1 MMKRIILTLIG
12 TVCCLLAAAQTRTY
26 SDNAS
31 GTFIFGLESYFY
43 GRTGSL
49 EFQADGK
56 TFQATVDNGDV
67 YVNGTPLEGGMGEV
81 VVGIHD
87 FTGNRVP
94 ELVVARRNK
103 GWVALYMY
111 KLAAGDWIPAGHI
124 DPVDGKELRVFRQVI
139 SVRDGDTL
147 HSWTWH
153 GNQFDYKSNR

>member
-1 MMKRIILTLIG
+1 MMKRIILILLG
-12 TVCCLLAAAQTRTY
+12 TVCCLVAAAQTRTY

-56 TFQATVDNGDV
+56 TFQATVNNGDV
-67 YVNGTPLEGGMGEV
+67 YVNDTPLEGGMGEV

-87 FTGNRVP
+87 FTGNRIP
-94 ELVVARRNK
+94 ELVVARRNN
-103 GWVALYMY
+103 GWVALAMY
-111 KLAAGDWIPAGHI
+111 KLSAGDWIPAGHI
-124 DPVDGKELRVFRQVI
+124 DPVDGKEMRVFRQVV
-139 SVRDGDTL
+139 SVREGDTL

-153 GNQFDYKSNR
+153 GTQFDYKSNR

>member
-1 MMKRIILTLIG
+1 MKRLLFTLLG
-12 TVCCLLAAAQTRTY
+12 TVFCLVCAAQTRTY

-31 GTFIFGLESYFY
+31 GTFIFGLESYFF

-56 TFQATVDNGDV
+56 TFLATVEGGDV
-67 YVNGTPLEGGMGEV
+67 YVDGAPLEGGRGDV

-87 FTGNRVP
+87 FTGNRIP
-94 ELVVARRNK
+94 EFVVARRNAS
-103 GWVALYMY
+103 WVALSLY
-111 KLAAGDWIPAGHI
+111 KLSGGAWLPLTQI
-124 DPVDGKELRVFRQVI
+124 DPVDGKEIRVFRQVV

-153 GNQFDYKSNR
+153 GDKFDYKSNR